1 MRKLWMFMTIILIV
15 ILLAACG
22 DSSQSSNSEDSTNDD
37 SKVESS
43 SSNLTWASGA
53 QGGGWYTTAGGIS
66 SLILEE
72 TGINISTIP
81 GGSMQNMPFVATNE
95 AQLAWM
101 QPPFIQAG
109 LNGEEPFE
117 EKFENVSI
125 IGNGFGTNH
134 FHFVVDSKLDVETVD
149 DLFAEPGNINI
160 ALTPVNN
167 SDEWVFRKI
176 MEYYDTSYDEI
187 KSAGGKISH
196 GSYDEQSD
204 ALRNGN
210 VTAIFSQLAIP
221 AASITEL
228 SVNKDVKILPM
239 SEDLISYLTQF
250 GLEEN
255 TIPAG
260 TYSDITN
267 SDEDIPTASMGNVL
281 TVNSELD
288 EEIVYQITKTI
299 NENIDQLPN
308 IHESLS
314 YYSLENATKNL
325 MAPLHPGAEKYYE
338 EVGIL
343 TE

>member
-117 EKFENVSI
+117 EN
-125 IGNGFGTNH
+125 
-134 FHFVVDSKLDVETVD
+134 L
-149 DLFAEPGNINI
+149 
-160 ALTPVNN
+160 
-167 SDEWVFRKI
+167 
-176 MEYYDTSYDEI
+176 
-187 KSAGGKISH
+187 
-196 GSYDEQSD
+196 
-204 ALRNGN
+204 
-210 VTAIFSQLAIP
+210 
-221 AASITEL
+221 
-228 SVNKDVKILPM
+228 IL
-239 SEDLISYLTQF
+239 
-250 GLEEN
+250 
-255 TIPAG
+255 
-260 TYSDITN
+260 
-267 SDEDIPTASMGNVL
+267 
-281 TVNSELD
+281 
-288 EEIVYQITKTI
+288 
-299 NENIDQLPN
+299 
-308 IHESLS
+308 H
-314 YYSLENATKNL
+314 
-325 MAPLHPGAEKYYE
+325 
-338 EVGIL
+338 
-343 TE
+343 